1 MDISSCYKVGYIL
14 KPHGLKGE
22 VTIALDPEFPQEA
35 EQLKSLFIEKNNRL
49 IPHFIGSI
57 SVRGVK
63 AFVKFEDI
71 DSPESAHAISKC
83 ALYLPKTL
91 RPKSARGEF
100 YDDEIIGFEVTDSEA
115 GVLGQVTEVAEAGP
129 NKLLAIDYNGK
140 EILIPI
146 NSPFITS
153 INKSKRKIAVELPE
167 GFLDI

>member
-1 MDISSCYKVGYIL
+1 MDINSCYKVGYIL

-22 VTIALDPEFPQEA
+22 VTISLDADFPENIDD
-35 EQLKSLFIEKNNRL
+35 LKSLLVEKNNRL
-49 IPHFIGSI
+49 IPHFIESI

-63 AFVKFEDI
+63 AFVRFEDI
-71 DSPESAHAISKC
+71 HSPESASAISKC

-91 RPKSARGEF
+91 RPKSGRGEF
-100 YDDEIIGFEVTDSEA
+100 YDDEIIGFEVTDVDI
-115 GVLGQVTEVAEAGP
+115 GLLGKVVEVTEAGP
-129 NKLLAIDYNGK
+129 NKLLAINYAGK

-153 INKSKRKIAVELPE
+153 INKAKRKIAVELPE

>member
-22 VTIALDPEFPQEA
+22 VTISLDREFPENA
-35 EQLKSLFIEKNNRL
+35 DSLSSLFVEKNNRL
-49 IPHFIGSI
+49 IPHFINSI
-57 SVRGVK
+57 SLRGAK

-71 DSPESAHAISKC
+71 DSIESAHEISKC
-83 ALYLPKTL
+83 ALYLPKTA
-91 RPKSARGEF
+91 RPKSTRGEF
-100 YDDEIIGFEVTDSEA
+100 YDDEIIGFEVLDSEA
-115 GVLGQVTEVAEAGP
+115 GVLGKVVEVAEAGP

-140 EILIPI
+140 EVLIPV

-153 INKSKRKIAVELPE
+153 INKSKKTIAVTLPE